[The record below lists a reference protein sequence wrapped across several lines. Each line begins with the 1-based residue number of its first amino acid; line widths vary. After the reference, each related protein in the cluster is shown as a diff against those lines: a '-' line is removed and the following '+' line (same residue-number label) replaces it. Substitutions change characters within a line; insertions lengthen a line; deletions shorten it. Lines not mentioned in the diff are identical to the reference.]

1 MAMDP
6 EDKVGMFG
14 CLGGL
19 AAIVALVG
27 GIVWV
32 SNTDF
37 SSFTAA
43 EPEPPPQ
50 AQAASSG
57 GSGSRSGGGS
67 KAPISKIE
75 PAAEKTVVA
84 KALDME
90 KLGRYVPPET
100 SAEPPPEPPQGVVAA
115 VQNLGPVPGRPPRA
129 LPPQAASVQ
138 QVLDAEALCWHG
150 RIAHRAPSLFTDS
163 GFAVTYGSDGFEGDP
178 LPRLEIFLT
187 PVGNRVMATY
197 MSMSA
202 QSVKGFPDNQETVI
216 PYSSEAINEVIAK
229 WIAAIAD
236 GTCPQPSQRAR

>member
-19 AAIVALVG
+19 AAIAALVG
-27 GIVWV
+27 GIVWF

-37 SSFTAA
+37 TS
-43 EPEPPPQ
+43 EPEAAAPQ
-50 AQAASSG
+50 ASSSGGSSG
-57 GSGSRSGGGS
+57 GSGARGSGS

-75 PAAEKTVVA
+75 PTAEKTVVA

-90 KLGRYVPPET
+90 KLGRYVPPEI
-100 SAEPPPEPPQGVVAA
+100 SAEPPPEPPKGVVAA
-115 VQNLGPVPGRPPRA
+115 VQNLGPVPGRPPRV
-129 LPPQAASVQ
+129 LPPQAAQVQ
-138 QVLDAEALCWHG
+138 QVLESEALCWHG

-187 PVGNRVMATY
+187 PVGNRVMTTY

-229 WIAAIAD
+229 WIVAVAD
-236 GTCPQPSQRAR
+236 GTCPPPAQRAR